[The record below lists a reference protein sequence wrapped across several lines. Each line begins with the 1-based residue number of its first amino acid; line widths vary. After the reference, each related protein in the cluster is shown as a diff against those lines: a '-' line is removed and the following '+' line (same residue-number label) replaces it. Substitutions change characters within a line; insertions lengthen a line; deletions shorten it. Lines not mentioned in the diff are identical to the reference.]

1 MANTF
6 PKRWTDQFQM
16 RVAPGF
22 QDDLRAI
29 AVAWGRFDMTGA
41 EVIRELV
48 REELA
53 RIAPKKKG
61 RGQ

>member
-1 MANTF
+1 
-6 PKRWTDQFQM
+6 M
-16 RVAPGF
+16 RAAPGF

-29 AVAWGRFDMTGA
+29 ANAWGKYDMTGA

-48 REELA
+48 HEELA

>member
-6 PKRWTDQFQM
+6 PKRWTEQFQM
-16 RVAPGF
+16 RAAPGF

-29 AVAWGRFDMTGA
+29 ANAWGKYDMTGA

-48 REELA
+48 HEELA